1 MLNLCVLW
9 YLLQWSILTFWS
21 TCHTSLQSHWTTGF
35 YCKFAVSHKGIRRSR
50 AEACRCGGRGR
61 SGMERVLEADCYTN
75 FEMSIAYQSS
85 EFHPCIKNN
94 SNNQS
99 VTLHL
104 RMKVLTLIN
113 NYEKHTGKNGS
124 WVILSI
130 RHLNA
135 SLWLGIK
142 TSLWG
147 LSENKGILEC
157 WLLLVLLATYEDRL
171 SLRTVSLLNR
181 PLRTLALQPSLIPLP
196 FDQVP
201 FSGLKSTLSPS
212 RGPLFPIHLSHQ
224 LHLWWVSLL

>member
-1 MLNLCVLW
+1 
-9 YLLQWSILTFWS
+9 
-21 TCHTSLQSHWTTGF
+21 
-35 YCKFAVSHKGIRRSR
+35 
-50 AEACRCGGRGR
+50 
-61 SGMERVLEADCYTN
+61 
-75 FEMSIAYQSS
+75 MSIVHQSS
-85 EFHPCIKNN
+85 EFHPCIKNS

-104 RMKVLTLIN
+104 KMKVLTLFN
-113 NYEKHTGKNGS
+113 NYEKYIGKKGS

-147 LSENKGILEC
+147 LPENKGILER

-181 PLRTLALQPSLIPLP
+181 PLRTLARQPSLIP
-196 FDQVP
+196 
-201 FSGLKSTLSPS
+201 FSGFFLTKSRFLVWNQPCLHPEAHYFLFILVINFISGEFPCYNDFLFLFIQIFHSTDLFLAIYKAHFYYFCLSCSTIYASFPIELLIAKQYTQKKKHKTVHSPS
-212 RGPLFPIHLSHQ
+212 VSHF
-224 LHLWWVSLL
+224 LT